1 MSKKPA
7 LVSDKQPDPIRLTFD
22 LHDLPTAQHRAGLA
36 GLILQIDSM
45 GEKGNKRPENT
56 IPKIESVTATS
67 ATILF
72 TPTSMQGVFDDL
84 YAAKL
89 VEIVVAN
96 KWPGKTEPKP
106 GEFFV
111 QKKDP
116 KTGEMKPATGFA
128 YDVVEPQAPCLS
140 RHLKEGF
147 KSPWHELWRQMVWSI
162 PRGGNNV
169 RSRAPFNELANGKDH
184 CGEGASAWKEIVR
197 FQEGKAKSQYLTAP
211 ISGAL
216 MLGAQAVNAEAVPF
230 AGRVDQNLLLHFWQ
244 VVVLTFV
251 PEAVNKKDGKTKRE
265 GYVLAI
271 PDVADLVEFCKLYP
285 EILGG
290 LPGKEGKRP
299 LASVLVVLPDQASL
313 EVLRRL
319 KERNQIDEAP
329 ADKEQVERKEQAE
342 RFQKNMSRRGKG
354 DRVNRAGA
362 IRDLAGPMAAGGW
375 NGCLRAVESYHMF
388 KLGNNVKLLSFSR
401 VDDRTGLVED
411 YQDITA
417 RNYRCPLFKAALLRA
432 LLRGE
437 PWHWGMI
444 ELFAEY
450 PAPFFI
456 EGDDTPKYLPRFGRD
471 ARELFRAF
479 SKEIRYMSSEEIDT
493 ETSSK
498 HLGVVI
504 QKLVNRYVK
513 RRAEKKTRLKVST
526 FSKAVVKNKDG
537 EPLKEPTGEDR
548 VRTVY
553 PPEFREAEERICN
566 DAFLA
571 FRSRHDQD
579 FVAYFAGT
587 ICSVDHPLSSEDYQ
601 LLVKT
606 LMTNPDP
613 NPLGK
618 KVLSWEDV
626 KAIAMIA
633 VSAVAFKVRPPTI
646 ENQGNQS

>member
-1 MSKKPA
+1 
-7 LVSDKQPDPIRLTFD
+7 
-22 LHDLPTAQHRAGLA
+22 
-36 GLILQIDSM
+36 
-45 GEKGNKRPENT
+45 
-56 IPKIESVTATS
+56 
-67 ATILF
+67 
-72 TPTSMQGVFDDL
+72 
-84 YAAKL
+84 
-89 VEIVVAN
+89 
-96 KWPGKTEPKP
+96 
-106 GEFFV
+106 
-111 QKKDP
+111 
-116 KTGEMKPATGFA
+116 
-128 YDVVEPQAPCLS
+128 
-140 RHLKEGF
+140 
-147 KSPWHELWRQMVWSI
+147 
-162 PRGGNNV
+162 
-169 RSRAPFNELANGKDH
+169 
-184 CGEGASAWKEIVR
+184 
-197 FQEGKAKSQYLTAP
+197 
-211 ISGAL
+211 
-216 MLGAQAVNAEAVPF
+216 
-230 AGRVDQNLLLHFWQ
+230 
-244 VVVLTFV
+244 
-251 PEAVNKKDGKTKRE
+251 
-265 GYVLAI
+265 
-271 PDVADLVEFCKLYP
+271 
-285 EILGG
+285 
-290 LPGKEGKRP
+290 
-299 LASVLVVLPDQASL
+299 
-313 EVLRRL
+313 
-319 KERNQIDEAP
+319 
-329 ADKEQVERKEQAE
+329 
-342 RFQKNMSRRGKG
+342 
-354 DRVNRAGA
+354 
-362 IRDLAGPMAAGGW
+362 MAAGGW

>member
-251 PEAVNKKDGKTKRE
+251 PEAVNKKDGKIKRE

-271 PDVADLVEFCKLYP
+271 PDVADLVEFRALFP
-285 EILGG
+285 EILAS
-290 LPGKEGKRP
+290 LPGKEDKRP
-299 LASVLVVLPDQASL
+299 LASAQVVLPDQASL
-313 EVLRRL
+313 EVLRIL
-319 KERNQIDEAP
+319 KERAQKTKTL
-329 ADKEQVERKEQAE
+329 ADKQQAE
-342 RFQKNMSRRGKG
+342 QFEKRTPRRGKG
-354 DRVNRAGA
+354 DRVNRVRAV
-362 IRDLAGPMAAGGW
+362 RDLAGPMAAGGW

-401 VDDRTGLVED
+401 VADRTGLVED
-411 YQDITA
+411 YQDIA
-417 RNYRCPLFKAALLRA
+417 AKKYRCPLFKAALLRA

-437 PWHWGMI
+437 PWYWGMI

-450 PAPFFI
+450 PGPFFI
-456 EGDDTPKYLPRFGRD
+456 EGDDTPKFLPRFGRD

-479 SKEIRYMSSEEIDT
+479 SKETCSMSLNDMDP
-493 ETSSK
+493 ETRSK
-498 HLGVVI
+498 HLGVLL
-504 QKLVNRYVK
+504 QRLVDRYVE
-513 RRAEKKTRLKVST
+513 RRAEKKTGEKVST
-526 FSKAVVKNKDG
+526 FPKAVVKNKKG
-537 EPLKEPTGEDR
+537 EPLKTREGEDLIR
-548 VRTVY
+548 PVY
-553 PPEFREAEERICN
+553 PKAFREAQERICN

-587 ICSVDHPLSSEDYQ
+587 ICSVDHPLSAADYQ
-601 LLVKT
+601 FLVGT

-613 NPLGK
+613 NPVGEK
-618 KVLSWEDV
+618 RPCWEDV
-626 KAIAMIA
+626 KAVAMIA
-633 VSAVAFKVRPPTI
+633 LSVCAFKVRPPTT
-646 ENQGNQS
+646 ETQGNQS